1 MEGSYALLVTGNG
14 ELARLSQ
21 DALERAGFQV
31 QLETTG
37 ARAQVQLAFT
47 NPDLVVLDLNLPD
60 MRGEIILR
68 QLSANHRFSD
78 TRLILL
84 VEEAIPA
91 PDSPKVTGQG
101 VLSQPFAAPDLTS
114 LAAEVCGGQA

>member
-1 MEGSYALLVTGNG
+1 MTGTYALVVTGKNKLA
-14 ELARLSQ
+14 ELCQ

-31 QLETTG
+31 QIESTG

-60 MRGEIILR
+60 MPGEIILR
-68 QLSANHRFSD
+68 QLSAHGRFAD

-84 VEEAIPA
+84 VEETIPA
-91 PDSPKVTGQG
+91 PKKYTPDN
-101 VLSQPFAAPDLTS
+101 VLAQPFAAPELTNM
-114 LAAEVCGGQA
+114 AAQMRGSST